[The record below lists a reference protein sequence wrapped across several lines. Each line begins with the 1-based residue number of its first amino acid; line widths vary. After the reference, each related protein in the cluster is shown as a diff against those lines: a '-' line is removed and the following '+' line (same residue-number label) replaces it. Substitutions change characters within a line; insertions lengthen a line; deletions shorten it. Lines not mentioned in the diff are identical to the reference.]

1 MSDKP
6 LKPGVLVLATFL
18 CISAMPIASAQS
30 QGSSNDHFAFGM
42 EYDWTNMNEDFD
54 SMTGLPLDE
63 ILGDIMQSADD
74 AGIDLLVLEEITGT
88 STMVIDQYEDG
99 TSMFTNPE
107 GNSVEITEHVTEL
120 TIRHGSL
127 ADIAIITEWSD
138 ARAGWDLTISGSS
151 EGLFS
156 IDANYV
162 EFRDSSGLIYGH
174 DISLSVDT
182 QNNFEFDLEGNFE
195 AYDGEN
201 VMPIDLHLSMEISYE
216 IADAESSVVYSQPST
231 IYQQLANLQAGDD
244 LSWSIDGEGSDDS
257 VDSHTGTFET
267 STGLE
272 FEITGLPADEMGLPD
287 GKWDVSASESVT
299 DSGSYD
305 EDYRCE
311 MGIKLFEG
319 TQIIDSDGQQIEVL
333 QAHTSPLPWGM
344 SCHMANLFYH
354 SFTGSED
361 AATLEDL
368 ITDSTEDITESLGGQ
383 DESYESSDFLEVSVY
398 ARSQDDVEIEV
409 HATDLDNDSDYEIN
423 IVMQDSDGLTQD
435 ADSLVVYNN
444 WWGNYWGNTDMT
456 TSSWGNHCVTTQL
469 KDVTEN
475 AIVDSVTNC
484 VEVPQQAEPSELVE
498 KILEGFSESTIDNVM
513 ENFNTNLEYRLEDY
527 EADIPYDDAD
537 LYILWDSN
545 DNMVVGFQIVVTS
558 EGSNLWY
565 TLVGPNSDSYGTA
578 PSPISISYFS
588 GDQAIDQEQEIK
600 SYSTLDDLVDLSQ
613 HNDDIIDDAIEESLS
628 DNLPEA
634 GGPSGESNGGDAD
647 DDSGLLPFISPAF
660 TIAII
665 AIAGLVASMR
675 NRKD

>member
-1 MSDKP
+1 M
-6 LKPGVLVLATFL
+6 
-18 CISAMPIASAQS
+18 
-30 QGSSNDHFAFGM
+30 
-42 EYDWTNMNEDFD
+42 
-54 SMTGLPLDE
+54 
-63 ILGDIMQSADD
+63 
-74 AGIDLLVLEEITGT
+74 
-88 STMVIDQYEDG
+88 
-99 TSMFTNPE
+99 
-107 GNSVEITEHVTEL
+107 
-120 TIRHGSL
+120 
-127 ADIAIITEWSD
+127 
-138 ARAGWDLTISGSS
+138 
-151 EGLFS
+151 
-156 IDANYV
+156 
-162 EFRDSSGLIYGH
+162 
-174 DISLSVDT
+174 
-182 QNNFEFDLEGNFE
+182 
-195 AYDGEN
+195 
-201 VMPIDLHLSMEISYE
+201 
-216 IADAESSVVYSQPST
+216 
-231 IYQQLANLQAGDD
+231 
-244 LSWSIDGEGSDDS
+244 
-257 VDSHTGTFET
+257 
-267 STGLE
+267 
-272 FEITGLPADEMGLPD
+272 
-287 GKWDVSASESVT
+287 
-299 DSGSYD
+299 
-305 EDYRCE
+305 
-311 MGIKLFEG
+311 
-319 TQIIDSDGQQIEVL
+319 
-333 QAHTSPLPWGM
+333 
-344 SCHMANLFYH
+344 FYH

-383 DESYESSDFLEVSVY
+383 DESYESSDFLEVNVY

-475 AIVDSVTNC
+475 VIVDSVTNC

-558 EGSNLWY
+558 EDSNLWY